1 MPQTYMNQESFSLI
15 KDLTELQGISGD
27 EGRVRQYI
35 HNNIKDLVDKVH
47 LSSLGN
53 VFGERFSDQKDAPK
67 LMVAAHMDEVGFMVR
82 EITDRGLIKVTPLGG
97 WNPYVISAQR
107 YTLKTRK
114 ADYPIVSG
122 AVPPHLLKDSKGKQE
137 IKADNILFDAGFES
151 KEEALEF
158 GVRPGDSIIPQV
170 ETVKTANE
178 KAIISKAWDNRY
190 GCAAVI
196 ETLRRVKDQ
205 SLPQHLIIGASVQEE
220 VGLRGIRGAVHEFKP
235 DLFIAVDA
243 SPANDVEKATSSE
256 GELGK
261 GFLLRIQDP
270 GMITH
275 QGMREYIEDTA
286 SSNNIPF
293 QYFFSKGGT
302 DAGAAHTMND
312 GIPSAVVGVPAR
324 YIHGHQTLFRIDD
337 YEAAKELLYQIVTK
351 LDKTTYQTI
360 TKK

>member
-1 MPQTYMNQESFSLI
+1 MNQESFKLI
-15 KDLTELQGISGD
+15 KEITELQGIPGD
-27 EGRVRQYI
+27 EGQVRQYI
-35 HNNIKDLVDKVH
+35 KSNIEDLVDKVH
-47 LSSLGN
+47 ESPLGN
-53 VFGERFSDQKDAPK
+53 IFGERFSEQKDAPK
-67 LMVAAHMDEVGFMVR
+67 LMIAAHMDEVGFMVR
-82 EITDRGLIKVTPLGG
+82 EITDRGLIRVTPLGG

-107 YTLKTRK
+107 FTLKTRK
-114 ADYPIVSG
+114 GDYPIVSG
-122 AVPPHLLKDSKGKQE
+122 AVPPHLLRESKASQE
-137 IKADNILFDAGFES
+137 IKPDSVIFDAGFET

-196 ETLRRVKDQ
+196 ETLRRLKDEQ
-205 SLPQHLIIGASVQEE
+205 LPHHLIIGATVQEE
-220 VGLRGIRGAVHEFKP
+220 VGLRGVRGAVHEFNP

-243 SPANDVEKATSSE
+243 SPANDIEKSTASE

-261 GFLLRIQDP
+261 GFLLRVQDP

-275 QGMREYIEDTA
+275 KGMREYIEDTA
-286 SSNNIPF
+286 SSNSIPF

-302 DAGAAHTMND
+302 DAGAAHTMNK

-324 YIHGHQTLFRIDD
+324 YIHGHQTLFRFDD
-337 YEAAKELLYQIVTK
+337 YEAAKELLYHIVTK
-351 LDKTTYQTI
+351 LDKTTYETI
-360 TKK
+360 IKD